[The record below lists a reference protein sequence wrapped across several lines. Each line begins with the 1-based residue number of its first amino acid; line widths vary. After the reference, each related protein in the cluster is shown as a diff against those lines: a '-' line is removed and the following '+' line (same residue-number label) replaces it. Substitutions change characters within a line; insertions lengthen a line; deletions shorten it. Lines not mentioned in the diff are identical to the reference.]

1 MTTLLCLSLLA
12 LVATV
17 IILSVLVF
25 GHTVAINDMEDRLKN
40 LEWRDEQ

>member
-1 MTTLLCLSLLA
+1 MTTLLCLSVLA

-17 IILSVLVF
+17 IILSVLAF

-40 LEWRDEQ
+40 LEWRDE